1 MTAVGIDLG
10 TTNSVVA
17 AIEGGQPTVITNAEG
32 FRTTPS
38 IVAYTKKEELLVG
51 QIAKRQAVINPE
63 NTFFSVKRFI
73 GCKENEISEESKE
86 LPYKVI
92 QDNNGNIKIKCSSL
106 NKDFS
111 PEEISAQVLRK
122 LIADAKEYLGQE
134 VTKAVITVP
143 AYFNDSQ
150 RQATIDAGKIAGI
163 EVLRII
169 NEPTAASLAYG
180 LDKKQNETILVFD
193 LGGGTFDVSIL
204 EVGDG
209 IFEVLSTAGDT
220 NLGGDDFDK
229 ALVRWLVEDF
239 ESKEGIVLTKDIQAL
254 QRLTEAA
261 EKAKMELSTVEK
273 TTINLPFITADQNG
287 PKHIQQDL
295 TREKFESLCKN
306 LIDRCRIPVEK
317 AIKDAKLDKSEI
329 NEVVL
334 VGGSTRIPA
343 IQQLVESL
351 TGKKPNKS
359 VNPDEVVAIGAAIQA
374 GILAGEITDILLL
387 DVTPLSLGVETYGG
401 IFTKLISR
409 NTTIPVKKSEVFS
422 TATDNQANVEIH
434 VLQGEREFVNDN
446 KSLGNFKLEG
456 IPQAPRGVPQIEVT
470 FDINVDGILSVTAK
484 EKETGKEQSVTI
496 QGASNLSD
504 ADVETMLEEAAK
516 YASIDQE
523 KKEQVNLK
531 NYAETLCEEG
541 EKQIADLSE
550 RTTSS
555 EETIQIENCKKTLE
569 NLRSARMGEDYD
581 NIKVLV
587 EQLKTEL
594 QDLQKI
600 SLEKTDT
607 DTSLADDFYNF
618 TSISVYHRQ

>member
-1 MTAVGIDLG
+1 MNKVVGIDLG

-51 QIAKRQAVINPE
+51 QLAKRQSVVNAE

-73 GCKENEISEESKE
+73 GCKADEVSEESKE
-86 LPYKVI
+86 LPYQVVK
-92 QDNNGNIKIKCSSL
+92 DNNGNIKIKCSSL

-111 PEEISAQVLRK
+111 PEEISAQIIRK
-122 LIADAKEYLGQE
+122 LITDAKEYLGQD

-150 RQATIDAGKIAGI
+150 RQATVDAGKIAGI

-193 LGGGTFDVSIL
+193 LGGGTFDVSVL

-239 ESKEGIVLTKDIQAL
+239 QAKEGTNLMKDIQAL

-261 EKAKMELSTVEK
+261 EKAKMELSNVEK
-273 TTINLPFITADQNG
+273 TTINLPFITADKTG

-295 TREKFESLCKN
+295 TREKFEILCKD

-317 AIKDAKLDKSEI
+317 ALKDAKLDKSGI

-387 DVTPLSLGVETYGG
+387 DVTPLSLGVETVGG
-401 IFTKLISR
+401 IMTKLISR

-422 TATDNQANVEIH
+422 TAADNQTNVEIH
-434 VLQGEREFVNDN
+434 VLQGEREVVSGN

-456 IPQAPRGVPQIEVT
+456 IPEAPKGRPQIEVT
-470 FDINVDGILSVTAK
+470 FDINVDGLLSVTAK
-484 EKETGKEQSVTI
+484 ENESGKEQTVTI
-496 QGASNLSD
+496 QGSSNLSENEID
-504 ADVETMLEEAAK
+504 TMLQEAEK
-516 YASIDQE
+516 YAAIDKEQKEKTDLILTATNYCQTVEEKIEKDELTNCSEDE
-523 KKEQVNLK
+523 KKEIQSVITNLREIMGNK
-531 NYAETLCEEG
+531 NE
-541 EKQIADLSE
+541 
-550 RTTSS
+550 SS
-555 EETIQIENCKKTLE
+555 ESIKKSFE
-569 NLRSARMGEDYD
+569 
-581 NIKVLV
+581 
-587 EQLKTEL
+587 EL
-594 QDLQKI
+594 QKLLQGK
-600 SLEKTDT
+600 L
-607 DTSLADDFYNF
+607 N
-618 TSISVYHRQ
+618 